1 MNKDQLDLLKK
12 IEELTVT
19 LDKFFNKKGK
29 LVFARYPVA
38 FALLVV
44 VGATMMSM
52 GIKELILKVPFLKE
66 SPWALFLGG
75 ILILI
80 LTGTLYKKLD
90 R

>member
-1 MNKDQLDLLKK
+1 MDKNQLDLLKK
-12 IEELTVT
+12 IEDLTVT

-29 LVFARYPVA
+29 LVFARYPVV

-52 GIKELILKVPFLKE
+52 GIKELILKISFLNQN
-66 SPWALFLGG
+66 PWVMFLGG

-80 LTGTLYKKLD
+80 LTGTLYKNLD

>member
-19 LDKFFNKKGK
+19 LDKFFNKKRK
-29 LVFARYPVA
+29 LVFARYPVV

-52 GIKELILKVPFLKE
+52 GIKELILKVPFLNQ
-66 SPWALFLGG
+66 SPWAMFLGG